1 MRATDRDFAMPF
13 FSFVFEERVGRE
25 RTKVKQSFG
34 AGDDKVG
41 GRASV
46 RASDKEGMWFDLFL
60 K

>member
-1 MRATDRDFAMPF
+1 MPF
-13 FSFVFEERVGRE
+13 FSFVFQERVGRE

-34 AGDDKVG
+34 AGEDKVG

-46 RASDKEGMWFDLFL
+46 RASDNEGMWFDLFL